1 MSTPDAIVRF
11 IVDGGVPTMLGLG
24 VALRWQIHPAW
35 ALRNTKVDI
44 LFGRSPTD
52 EFEAIGTVE
61 TDVEFMDPQQRRID
75 NQTANTWYA
84 LKVTD
89 KDNGDY
95 SYTQATPVGT
105 SLRKREWLI
114 GKEIVRQ
121 EYTRLVRRR
130 AGVRGWLLRRRIT
143 GQTCTYCVAPETGQ
157 VTRAD
162 CSYCYGTGFV
172 GGYYPQ
178 QECWMEMNPD
188 VVLRRLDPEQ
198 GMLADYQKTF
208 RCLAYPT
215 PHPNDYWVSAK
226 SGLVY
231 RIKEN
236 ISVQAAI
243 EEEPL
248 VLRGDWYVEQ
258 SNNVI
263 YKFPIAET

>member
-1 MSTPDAIVRF
+1 
-11 IVDGGVPTMLGLG
+11 
-24 VALRWQIHPAW
+24 
-35 ALRNTKVDI
+35 
-44 LFGRSPTD
+44 
-52 EFEAIGTVE
+52 
-61 TDVEFMDPQQRRID
+61 
-75 NQTANTWYA
+75 
-84 LKVTD
+84 
-89 KDNGDY
+89 
-95 SYTQATPVGT
+95 
-105 SLRKREWLI
+105 
-114 GKEIVRQ
+114 
-121 EYTRLVRRR
+121 
-130 AGVRGWLLRRRIT
+130 
-143 GQTCTYCVAPETGQ
+143 
-157 VTRAD
+157 
-162 CSYCYGTGFV
+162 
-172 GGYYPQ
+172 
-178 QECWMEMNPD
+178 MEMNPD